1 MAGVLTPEGRSPMD
15 QSMVKLCIEYLGN
28 LRCEVTHPP
37 SGQTFLT
44 DAPLDNQGKG
54 EAISPTDL
62 CAAALG
68 SCLATILGIEGRK
81 LELDLTGV
89 WIEVDKTMTRH
100 PPRRIA
106 RLDCQLWFPRPLEAN
121 HQQQLRAAL
130 ERCPVRESLH
140 PDIEIHFQ
148 FHWA

>member
-1 MAGVLTPEGRSPMD
+1 MD

-28 LRCEVTHPP
+28 LRSEVTHQP

-44 DAPLDNQGKG
+44 DAPVDNEGQG

-68 SCLATILGIEGRK
+68 SCLATILGIEARK
-81 LELDLTGV
+81 LDLDLQGT
-89 WIEVDKTMTRH
+89 WIEVDKTMTRE

-106 RLDCQLWFPRPLEAN
+106 RLDCHLWFPRPVPSD
-121 HQQQLRAAL
+121 HQQQLQRAL
-130 ERCPVRESLH
+130 KRCPVRESLH
-140 PDIEIHFQ
+140 PDTEISFQ
-148 FHWA
+148 FHWKPSGED